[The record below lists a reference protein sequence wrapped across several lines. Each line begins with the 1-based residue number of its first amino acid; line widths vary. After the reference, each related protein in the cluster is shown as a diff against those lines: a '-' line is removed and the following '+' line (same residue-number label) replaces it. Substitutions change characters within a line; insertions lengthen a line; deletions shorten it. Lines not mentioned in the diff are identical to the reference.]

1 MTNRIKDTNLKKASY
16 SGYRSRLDFGGAQE
30 QEIHRASLK
39 KSLKMRFIK
48 ILIIF
53 LFIGLILLFRHNII
67 QIKVITT
74 IPKTTFAG
82 EGIFVQ
88 SYEKCFPRIK
98 MVFNPPECRFI
109 SKTGKGYLVKI
120 PRLKTSLKIVTFKAK
135 TTIVGKNIFVQS
147 LKRCPLR
154 FKLTYHLRGDKPA
167 S

>member
-1 MTNRIKDTNLKKASY
+1 MPYRIKDTNLKKASHG
-16 SGYRSRLDFGGAQE
+16 GYRPRLDFEFQE
-30 QEIHRASLK
+30 RGIYRDSQK
-39 KSLKMRFIK
+39 KRWKTRFMK
-48 ILIIF
+48 ALIIF
-53 LFIGLILLFRHNII
+53 LVIGLVLVFRHNII

-98 MVFNPPECRFI
+98 MVFNPPEGRFI
-109 SKTGKGYLVKI
+109 FKTGQGYLVKI